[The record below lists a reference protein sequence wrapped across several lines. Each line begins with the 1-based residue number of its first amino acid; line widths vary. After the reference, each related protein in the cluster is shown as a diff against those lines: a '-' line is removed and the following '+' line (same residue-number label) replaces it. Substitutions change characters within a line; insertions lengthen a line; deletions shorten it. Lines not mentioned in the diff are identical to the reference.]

1 MGLETFQMNR
11 ISDIIISL
19 FFITFFSPVM
29 LFIYI
34 SITATGQKAIFK
46 HRRIG
51 INGCEFHCFK
61 FTSMIDPGN
70 LGEKDRDR
78 VNREM
83 ALNGKVENDPRV
95 TAIGKII
102 RKTSIDELPQFFN
115 VLRGDMSMVGP
126 RPITTEELKRYG
138 HRSSSYISIKPGLTG
153 LWQVSGRSNLSYRRR
168 VAMDC
173 YYSKNN
179 DVYMRIFI
187 IVKTVYVVLF
197 MSGAK

>member
-1 MGLETFQMNR
+1 MNR

-34 SITATGQKAIFK
+34 SITATGRKAIFK

-51 INGCEFHCFK
+51 INGREFHCFK
-61 FTSMIDPGN
+61 FTSMIDACE
-70 LGEKDRDR
+70 LRKKDRDR
-78 VNREM
+78 INTEM
-83 ALNGKVENDPRV
+83 SLSGKVENDPRV
-95 TAIGKII
+95 TAIGKLI

-115 VLRGDMSMVGP
+115 VLRGDMSIVGP

-138 HRSSSYISIKPGLTG
+138 HRSSSYTSIKPGLTG

-168 VAMDC
+168 IAMDC
-173 YYSKNN
+173 YYTKNN
-179 DVYMRIFI
+179 DLYMKVFI
-187 IVKTVYVVLF
+187 MVKTVYVVLF
-197 MSGAK
+197 MNGAK

>member
-1 MGLETFQMNR
+1 MNR

-61 FTSMIDPGN
+61 FTSMIDPRN

>member
-1 MGLETFQMNR
+1 MNR

-29 LFIYI
+29 LLIYI

-61 FTSMIDPGN
+61 FTSMIDSCE
-70 LGEKDRDR
+70 LGDKDRDR
-78 VNREM
+78 VNKEM

-95 TAIGKII
+95 TAIGKLI

-115 VLRGDMSMVGP
+115 VLRGDMSIVGP
-126 RPITTEELKRYG
+126 RPITIEELKRYG
-138 HRSSSYISIKPGLTG
+138 HRYYSYISIKPGITG

-168 VAMDC
+168 VAMDY

-179 DVYMRIFI
+179 DVYMRMFI
-187 IVKTVYVVLF
+187 ILKTVYVVLF
-197 MSGAK
+197 MNGAK